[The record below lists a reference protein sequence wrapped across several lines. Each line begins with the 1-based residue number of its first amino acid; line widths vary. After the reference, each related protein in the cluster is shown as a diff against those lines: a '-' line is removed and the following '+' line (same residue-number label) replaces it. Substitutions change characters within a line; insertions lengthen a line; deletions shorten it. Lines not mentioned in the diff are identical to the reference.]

1 MSQRVSAVM
10 IALLLST
17 LALSTL
23 ASCASRSD
31 FTAIS
36 SKNVNLSDVR
46 IDRSNSKGRV
56 HGEDC
61 TQIIIVFPTGGPPT
75 LDEALDQALEA
86 ANANVLLD
94 AVVDFRSFYIPW
106 IFGETCWEAEG
117 DAYDTFE

>member
-1 MSQRVSAVM
+1 MSRRVSAVM
-10 IALLLST
+10 IALL
-17 LALSTL
+17 LSTL

-36 SKNVNLSDVR
+36 SKNVNLSDIQ
-46 IDRSNSKGRV
+46 IDRSKSKGRV

-75 LDEALDQALEA
+75 LDEALDQALEG

-94 AVVDFRSFYIPW
+94 AVVDYHTFYIPYL
-106 IFGETCWEAEG
+106 FGETCWEVEG
-117 DAYDTFE
+117 NAYDTYE